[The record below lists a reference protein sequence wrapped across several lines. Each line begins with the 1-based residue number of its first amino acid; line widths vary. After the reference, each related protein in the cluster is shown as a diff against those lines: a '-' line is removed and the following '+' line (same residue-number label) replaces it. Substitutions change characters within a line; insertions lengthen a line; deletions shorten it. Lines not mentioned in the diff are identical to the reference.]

1 MPEFI
6 SVASHFDDIQ
16 VYDAYTAAPLF
27 KAQTSTFLGAS
38 PDGSVANKRVF
49 SLHPAL
55 ALPARRAVTALGETY
70 VLGTGILDG
79 FAGASVRRSV
89 WTRMVTDSFSLL
101 TPAEAVLA
109 SSGVTALGHKTY
121 LKDTVNGV
129 SNAEYDPFWE
139 IFFAQG
145 EPISK
150 GTFLKASSTYY
161 RVRSMYI
168 DDAGF
173 IVASSDQLD
182 ATDRVAVSFTQQ
194 GSYNPVTDSYT
205 GTVVNTYGF
214 LLDRY
219 KLYDLLSKAD
229 ATNSAGDMT
238 LVVAASAITPVVG
251 RKLLIGTQS
260 WTILTATPEQDA
272 WALHI
277 RRA

>member
-1 MPEFI
+1 MP
-6 SVASHFDDIQ
+6 SLYDVANHFDDIQ

-49 SLHPAL
+49 SLDPDL
-55 ALPARRAVTALGETY
+55 ALPARRAVTALGEVY
-70 VLGTGILDG
+70 ILGTGILDG
-79 FAGASVRRSV
+79 FTGAAIRRSV
-89 WTRMVTDSFSLL
+89 WTRMVTDTFALL
-101 TPAEAVLA
+101 TPAQAVLA
-109 SSGVTALGHKTY
+109 TSGVSALGHKTY

-129 SNAEYDPFWE
+129 SDAEYDPFWE

-150 GTFLKASSTYY
+150 GTFLKTPTAYY
-161 RVRSMYI
+161 RVRSSYV

-182 ATDRVAVSFTQQ
+182 AADRVAVSFPYQ
-194 GSYNPVTDSYT
+194 GAYDPITDSYASAT
-205 GTVVNTYGF
+205 INTFGF

-251 RKLLIGTQS
+251 RKVMIGSQS